1 MYPLETLW
9 DDGEFVLSRSVPD
22 SVGKR
27 MPKAYLQW
35 LLPARGGVAR
45 GSVLRRPRRCGQIT
59 NFRRGASHDSIPS
72 RRPLISTIY
81 VEVIYG
87 N

>member
-27 MPKAYLQW
+27 MPKAYLQVAPASSRW
-35 LLPARGGVAR
+35 CRPWRRAPPAATMRPNNQLPSGEHLTTAYD
-45 GSVLRRPRRCGQIT
+45 LRRPL
-59 NFRRGASHDSIPS
+59 S
-72 RRPLISTIY
+72 PLFTLR
-81 VEVIYG
+81 
-87 N
+87 

>member
-27 MPKAYLQW
+27 MPKAYLQVAPASSRW
-35 LLPARGGVAR
+35 CRPWRRAPPAATMRPNNQLP
-45 GSVLRRPRRCGQIT
+45 S
-59 NFRRGASHDSIPS
+59 GASHDSIPS
-72 RRPLISTIY
+72 TSPPIFTIY

>member
-27 MPKAYLQW
+27 MPKAYLQVAPASSRW
-35 LLPARGGVAR
+35 CRPWRRAPPAATMRPNNQLPFGGHLTTAYH
-45 GSVLRRPRRCGQIT
+45 LRRPLSSLFTLR
-59 NFRRGASHDSIPS
+59 
-72 RRPLISTIY
+72 
-81 VEVIYG
+81 
-87 N
+87 